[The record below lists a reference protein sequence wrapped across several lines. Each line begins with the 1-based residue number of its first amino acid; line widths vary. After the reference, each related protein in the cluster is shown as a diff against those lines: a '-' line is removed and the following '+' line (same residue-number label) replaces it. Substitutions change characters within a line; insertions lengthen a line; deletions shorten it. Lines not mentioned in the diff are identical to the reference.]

1 MKKSYSKIRH
11 IQETNERLEKE
22 FLEEQKL
29 LNKLRAG
36 IEGAGANIQ
45 ARAGNMFGKEKIR
58 KNPKLQGL
66 LAKIKTR
73 QEYLRKQLEYM
84 TTELNEYSQE
94 LAALKTAT
102 PDYQN
107 EISQVENQTKAYV
120 QSISNAIAQGDA
132 LTKFNVQYV
141 A

>member
-1 MKKSYSKIRH
+1 
-11 IQETNERLEKE
+11 
-22 FLEEQKL
+22 
-29 LNKLRAG
+29 
-36 IEGAGANIQ
+36 
-45 ARAGNMFGKEKIR
+45 
-58 KNPKLQGL
+58 
-66 LAKIKTR
+66 
-73 QEYLRKQLEYM
+73 M